1 MTEHS
6 IFYNYAVM
14 KAPSAHIFVMCC
26 TSPQVHGVSLTFVR
40 EVESRVIQD
49 ESDQERKQ
57 KAHKD
62 LTNLRVNNSSKYVL
76 TCIIL

>member
-1 MTEHS
+1 M
-6 IFYNYAVM
+6 NV
-14 KAPSAHIFVMCC
+14 PSAHIFIMCL

-62 LTNLRVNNSSKYVL
+62 LTNLRVNDSLKICIVL
-76 TCIIL
+76 ITIPTYIIL